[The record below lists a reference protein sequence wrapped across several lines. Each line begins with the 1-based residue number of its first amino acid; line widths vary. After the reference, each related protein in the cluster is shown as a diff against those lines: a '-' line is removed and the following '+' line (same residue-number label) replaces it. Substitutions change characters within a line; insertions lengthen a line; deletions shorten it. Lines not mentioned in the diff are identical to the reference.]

1 MGDLGF
7 LSDQMVQISIALV
20 VLGAAWLVLRT
31 VLRLTIRIFTIGCS
45 LIVLFGLMAVVYRLF
60 L

>member
-45 LIVLFGLMAVVYRLF
+45 LIVLFGLMVVVYRLF

>member
-7 LSDQMVQISIALV
+7 LSDQMVQIIIALV
-20 VLGAAWLVLRT
+20 VLGAVWLVLRT

-45 LIVLFGLMAVVYRLF
+45 LIVLFGLIAAVYRIF
-60 L
+60 F